1 MSIVIEHLN
10 YVYMQGGPYET
21 KALDDVSLTIH
32 DGEFIGLI
40 GHTGSGKSTLVQHLN
55 GLILPTSGQITVDG
69 MDLADKNTDKRA
81 IRRRVGLVFQYP
93 ENQLFEETV
102 AKDIAFGPKNLG
114 LDEAEIDRR
123 VRTAMRRVALDY
135 DKLSQRSVFE
145 LSGGQMRRVAIAG
158 VLAMEPQTLVLDE
171 PCAGLDP
178 KGREEILGLISDLH
192 RESGATIVMVSHSM
206 DDVAALAERVI
217 VMNHGKVA
225 MDGAPREVFS
235 RGEELRAIGLD
246 VPQAVELAQKLR
258 EKGFD
263 VPEGIYKIE
272 EVRAAVEAIVGKE
285 AAMLNDITL
294 GQYFPGNSPIHRMDP
309 RMKLILTILYIVGVF
324 IVANLPGYAIALAF
338 LYIVVRVSGIKF
350 SYLAKGVKP
359 LRFIIIFTFILN
371 LFFVQGETPIF
382 TLGFFTLT
390 KEALNNAIYFALR
403 LIFLV
408 MGTSVLTLTTSP
420 VQLTDGLE
428 RIMHP
433 LEKIHFPAHEL
444 AMMMTIALRFIPTL
458 LEETDKIQKAQMA
471 RGADF
476 ESGNL
481 IARAKAMIPLLVPL
495 FVSSFRRA
503 NELAM
508 AMEAR
513 CYRGGDKRTR
523 LRELKYTKLD
533 LYGALA
539 VAAFLVIIVAEGRLL
554 G

>member
-21 KALDDVSLTIH
+21 KALDDASLTIH
-32 DGEFIGLI
+32 DGEFVGLI

-272 EVRAAVEAIVGKE
+272 EVRAAVEAIVGK
-285 AAMLNDITL
+285 
-294 GQYFPGNSPIHRMDP
+294 
-309 RMKLILTILYIVGVF
+309 
-324 IVANLPGYAIALAF
+324 
-338 LYIVVRVSGIKF
+338 
-350 SYLAKGVKP
+350 
-359 LRFIIIFTFILN
+359 
-371 LFFVQGETPIF
+371 
-382 TLGFFTLT
+382 
-390 KEALNNAIYFALR
+390 
-403 LIFLV
+403 
-408 MGTSVLTLTTSP
+408 
-420 VQLTDGLE
+420 
-428 RIMHP
+428 
-433 LEKIHFPAHEL
+433 
-444 AMMMTIALRFIPTL
+444 
-458 LEETDKIQKAQMA
+458 
-471 RGADF
+471 
-476 ESGNL
+476 
-481 IARAKAMIPLLVPL
+481 
-495 FVSSFRRA
+495 
-503 NELAM
+503 
-508 AMEAR
+508 
-513 CYRGGDKRTR
+513 GGRH
-523 LRELKYTKLD
+523 
-533 LYGALA
+533 A
-539 VAAFLVIIVAEGRLL
+539 
-554 G
+554 

>member
-32 DGEFIGLI
+32 DGEFVGLI

-258 EKGFD
+258 ENGYD
-263 VPEGIYKIE
+263 VNEGIYKIE
-272 EVRAAVEAIVGKE
+272 EVRAAVEAIVGK
-285 AAMLNDITL
+285 
-294 GQYFPGNSPIHRMDP
+294 
-309 RMKLILTILYIVGVF
+309 
-324 IVANLPGYAIALAF
+324 
-338 LYIVVRVSGIKF
+338 
-350 SYLAKGVKP
+350 
-359 LRFIIIFTFILN
+359 
-371 LFFVQGETPIF
+371 
-382 TLGFFTLT
+382 
-390 KEALNNAIYFALR
+390 
-403 LIFLV
+403 
-408 MGTSVLTLTTSP
+408 
-420 VQLTDGLE
+420 
-428 RIMHP
+428 
-433 LEKIHFPAHEL
+433 
-444 AMMMTIALRFIPTL
+444 
-458 LEETDKIQKAQMA
+458 
-471 RGADF
+471 
-476 ESGNL
+476 
-481 IARAKAMIPLLVPL
+481 
-495 FVSSFRRA
+495 
-503 NELAM
+503 
-508 AMEAR
+508 
-513 CYRGGDKRTR
+513 GGRH
-523 LRELKYTKLD
+523 
-533 LYGALA
+533 A
-539 VAAFLVIIVAEGRLL
+539 
-554 G
+554 

>member
-21 KALDDVSLTIH
+21 RALDDVSLTIH

-55 GLILPTSGQITVDG
+55 GLILPTSGKITVDG
-69 MDLADKNTDKRA
+69 MDLAEKGTDRRA

-114 LDEAEIDRR
+114 LGEAEIDHR

-135 DKLSQRSVFE
+135 DKLAQRSVFE

-178 KGREEILGLISDLH
+178 RGREEILGLISDLH

-225 MDGAPREVFS
+225 MDGTPREIFS

-272 EVRAAVEAIVGKE
+272 EVRAAVEAIVGK
-285 AAMLNDITL
+285 
-294 GQYFPGNSPIHRMDP
+294 
-309 RMKLILTILYIVGVF
+309 
-324 IVANLPGYAIALAF
+324 
-338 LYIVVRVSGIKF
+338 
-350 SYLAKGVKP
+350 
-359 LRFIIIFTFILN
+359 
-371 LFFVQGETPIF
+371 
-382 TLGFFTLT
+382 
-390 KEALNNAIYFALR
+390 
-403 LIFLV
+403 
-408 MGTSVLTLTTSP
+408 
-420 VQLTDGLE
+420 
-428 RIMHP
+428 
-433 LEKIHFPAHEL
+433 
-444 AMMMTIALRFIPTL
+444 
-458 LEETDKIQKAQMA
+458 
-471 RGADF
+471 
-476 ESGNL
+476 
-481 IARAKAMIPLLVPL
+481 
-495 FVSSFRRA
+495 
-503 NELAM
+503 
-508 AMEAR
+508 
-513 CYRGGDKRTR
+513 GGRH
-523 LRELKYTKLD
+523 
-533 LYGALA
+533 A
-539 VAAFLVIIVAEGRLL
+539 
-554 G
+554 

>member
-32 DGEFIGLI
+32 DGEFVGLI

-69 MDLADKNTDKRA
+69 MELAVKNTDKRA

-272 EVRAAVEAIVGKE
+272 EVRAAVEAIVGK
-285 AAMLNDITL
+285 
-294 GQYFPGNSPIHRMDP
+294 
-309 RMKLILTILYIVGVF
+309 
-324 IVANLPGYAIALAF
+324 
-338 LYIVVRVSGIKF
+338 
-350 SYLAKGVKP
+350 
-359 LRFIIIFTFILN
+359 
-371 LFFVQGETPIF
+371 
-382 TLGFFTLT
+382 
-390 KEALNNAIYFALR
+390 
-403 LIFLV
+403 
-408 MGTSVLTLTTSP
+408 
-420 VQLTDGLE
+420 
-428 RIMHP
+428 
-433 LEKIHFPAHEL
+433 
-444 AMMMTIALRFIPTL
+444 
-458 LEETDKIQKAQMA
+458 
-471 RGADF
+471 
-476 ESGNL
+476 
-481 IARAKAMIPLLVPL
+481 
-495 FVSSFRRA
+495 
-503 NELAM
+503 
-508 AMEAR
+508 
-513 CYRGGDKRTR
+513 GGRH
-523 LRELKYTKLD
+523 
-533 LYGALA
+533 A
-539 VAAFLVIIVAEGRLL
+539 
-554 G
+554 

>member
-32 DGEFIGLI
+32 DGEFVGLI

-55 GLILPTSGQITVDG
+55 GLILPTSGKITVDG

-114 LDEAEIDRR
+114 LEEAEIDRR

-135 DKLSQRSVFE
+135 DKLAQRSVFE

-178 KGREEILGLISDLH
+178 RGREEILGLISDLH

-225 MDGAPREVFS
+225 MDGAPREIFS

-272 EVRAAVEAIVGKE
+272 EVRAAVEAIVGK
-285 AAMLNDITL
+285 
-294 GQYFPGNSPIHRMDP
+294 
-309 RMKLILTILYIVGVF
+309 
-324 IVANLPGYAIALAF
+324 
-338 LYIVVRVSGIKF
+338 
-350 SYLAKGVKP
+350 
-359 LRFIIIFTFILN
+359 
-371 LFFVQGETPIF
+371 
-382 TLGFFTLT
+382 
-390 KEALNNAIYFALR
+390 
-403 LIFLV
+403 
-408 MGTSVLTLTTSP
+408 
-420 VQLTDGLE
+420 
-428 RIMHP
+428 
-433 LEKIHFPAHEL
+433 
-444 AMMMTIALRFIPTL
+444 
-458 LEETDKIQKAQMA
+458 
-471 RGADF
+471 
-476 ESGNL
+476 
-481 IARAKAMIPLLVPL
+481 
-495 FVSSFRRA
+495 
-503 NELAM
+503 
-508 AMEAR
+508 
-513 CYRGGDKRTR
+513 GGRH
-523 LRELKYTKLD
+523 
-533 LYGALA
+533 A
-539 VAAFLVIIVAEGRLL
+539 
-554 G
+554 